1 MEDYEKKYKEAMA
14 RMESWAR
21 GEHPECFS
29 EAQKAAEFVFPELK
43 EDEDEKIKKSLIGYL
58 KECRNNT
65 RSEVMIDE
73 YAKWIAWL
81 EKRSQLK
88 SVNSLDALNWNPA
101 SEIPTAHWEHN
112 NSISPLYLVKCEGNQ
127 EGKPIIGYAR
137 YSFATD
143 MWMVIHTT
151 GHGIYKVIEWLDD
164 GAEDNTAIEDNPKF
178 RVGDTI
184 KPKDGC
190 HEPWEVK
197 EVDMVG
203 KKYRFNNGYVVDFSH
218 EDAYELADET
228 CKCGEENEDMVDLLI
243 KIFEVSYP
251 DGFYKANEIGTND
264 MRGVS
269 SKTIISWLKSL
280 KSRWKPSKQQMG
292 ALANACNGKILYLD
306 YLNSLYNDLKKL

>member
-43 EDEDEKIKKSLIGYL
+43 IDDDERIRKALLTKFIGEKNKGAKYDIHGVS
-58 KECRNNT
+58 
-65 RSEVMIDE
+65 IDDV
-73 YAKWIAWL
+73 IVWL
-81 EKRSQLK
+81 EKRGQLK
-88 SVNSLDALNWNPA
+88 SVNSLDALNWKPA
-101 SEIPTAHWEHN
+101 SEIPTVRWEHN

-143 MWMVIHTT
+143 RWMDCIHTT
-151 GHGIYKVIEWLDD
+151 GDGIFKVIEWLDD
-164 GAEDNTAIEDNPKF
+164 GVEDKATIEDNPKF

-184 KPKDGC
+184 KPKDGG

-228 CKCGEENEDMVDLLI
+228 
-243 KIFEVSYP
+243 
-251 DGFYKANEIGTND
+251 
-264 MRGVS
+264 GV
-269 SKTIISWLKSL
+269 
-280 KSRWKPSKQQMG
+280 
-292 ALANACNGKILYLD
+292 
-306 YLNSLYNDLKKL
+306 